1 MTRNGALTIAVL
13 AALIAAAY
21 FLLPSNRPKTIAY
34 KELSSEKMQTAREN
48 FNTAPDAAND
58 AAGIIAATP
67 ATIEPGAPV
76 RVFDKKALTQFLKKD
91 IHELAAA
98 AGIPKARH
106 WDFKPLKKPVT
117 LKIGKTSQTVA
128 VHPFQISFEADENAA
143 ARLLHALTES
153 NIHVISARVDAG
165 DYSRKSNVRILL
177 YLYVEE
183 GR

>member
-13 AALIAAAY
+13 VALIAAAY

-34 KELSSEKMQTAREN
+34 NEISTEKIQAAREN
-48 FNTAPDAAND
+48 MQAANTAGDTAKT
-58 AAGIIAATP
+58 IAATP

-76 RVFDKKALTQFLKKD
+76 RVFDKKTLKQFLEKD

-98 AGIPKARH
+98 SDIPKARH
-106 WDFKPLKKPVT
+106 TDFKPLKKPVT
-117 LKIGKTSQTVA
+117 LKLGTTSKTVA
-128 VHPFQISFEADENAA
+128 VHPYEISFETDENAA

-153 NIHVISARVDAG
+153 NLHVISVHADAG
-165 DYSRKSNVRILL
+165 NYTRKSNVRILL